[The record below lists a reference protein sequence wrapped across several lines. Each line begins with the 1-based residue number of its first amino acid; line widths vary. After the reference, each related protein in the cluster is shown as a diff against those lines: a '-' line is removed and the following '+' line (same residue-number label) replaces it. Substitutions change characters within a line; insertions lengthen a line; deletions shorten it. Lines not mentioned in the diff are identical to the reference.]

1 MDDGAVFMGGLGS
14 VKLVVREG
22 DVVPGTGGETI
33 QVINTTISFSQTH
46 GVLWG
51 GSLNAPGVGVTTANN
66 SVLAIAKPGAM
77 TLIAR
82 EGDACPG
89 LPGYTFGNL
98 VGSFDFGSAGIS
110 RINDRGQVIFQ
121 ADANDGVVLARTTW
135 TYDPV
140 LGLQLQ
146 LFGETALGDVIAGDI
161 VWGPGTPLQFAS
173 GDGNP
178 AGFTEDGDFVLRP
191 SQNNG
196 ACILRGHVG
205 SLQGKPSA
213 VPAAGGVPHTMDF
226 DVGPAFGNNF
236 YFILAT
242 AQYGQLSELR
252 SCPLGRYPLSGR
264 ERRVCPIQ
272 RKVSR
277 RLCRSIQRH
286 HASDPQT
293 RH

>member
-1 MDDGAVFMGGLGS
+1 
-14 VKLVVREG
+14 
-22 DVVPGTGGETI
+22 
-33 QVINTTISFSQTH
+33 
-46 GVLWG
+46 
-51 GSLNAPGVGVTTANN
+51 
-66 SVLAIAKPGAM
+66 
-77 TLIAR
+77 
-82 EGDACPG
+82 
-89 LPGYTFGNL
+89 
-98 VGSFDFGSAGIS
+98 
-110 RINDRGQVIFQ
+110 
-121 ADANDGVVLARTTW
+121 
-135 TYDPV
+135 V

-178 AGFTEDGDFVLRP
+178 AGFTEDGNFVLRP

-242 AQYGQLSELR
+242 AQGTDVGFPHPLNFGVHVPIDYDPLWTGVSLSFNNTAIWFDSFGVTDVNGLPV
-252 SCPLGRYPLSGR
+252 SLANFPNPAAPSFNIPLANPDFLSFQGTTIKHS
-264 ERRVCPIQ
+264 VILFDGAL
-272 RKVSR
+272 VGT
-277 RLCRSIQRH
+277 
-286 HASDPQT
+286 HATEPAT
-293 RH
+293 CHLY